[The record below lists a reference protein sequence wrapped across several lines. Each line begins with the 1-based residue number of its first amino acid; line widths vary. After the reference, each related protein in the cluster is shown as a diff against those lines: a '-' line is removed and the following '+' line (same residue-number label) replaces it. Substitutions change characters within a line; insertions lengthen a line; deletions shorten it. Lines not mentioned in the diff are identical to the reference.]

1 MPEDNQ
7 ATQVN
12 PHFLN
17 LLLSLEASAM
27 QSLGKIVNPLTGK
40 AEKNLVQARFAID
53 MLDTLD
59 QKTTGNLSE
68 DEDKL
73 IKRVLYQLRMNYVD
87 EMQAEQKPDE
97 TRTEAGEQKPEPDTS
112 AADDEKAPS
121 DNEEKAE

>member
-1 MPEDNQ
+1 MPENNQ
-7 ATQVN
+7 AAQVD

-27 QSLGKIVNPLTGK
+27 QSLGKIINPLTGK
-40 AEKNLVQARFAID
+40 AEKNLVQAQFAID

-59 QKTTGNLSE
+59 KKTAGNLSPE
-68 DEDKL
+68 EDKL

-87 EMQAEQKPDE
+87 EMQAGQKSDE
-97 TRTEAGEQKPEPDTS
+97 TRPEGGDQKPEPEAS
-112 AADDEKAPS
+112 MADDKTAPS

>member
-1 MPEDNQ
+1 MPDDNQ
-7 ATQVN
+7 NAQVD

-40 AEKNLVQARFAID
+40 AEKNLVQAQFAID

-59 QKTTGNLSE
+59 RKTAGNLSQE
-68 DEDKL
+68 EDKL

-87 EMQAEQKPDE
+87 ESQADEKADE
-97 TRTEAGEQKPEPDTS
+97 TWPEEDAPKAEPETS
-112 AADDEKAPS
+112 ASDDKKAPS
-121 DNEEKAE
+121 DNEEKSE

>member
-7 ATQVN
+7 TTRVD

-59 QKTTGNLSE
+59 KKTAGNLSE
-68 DEDKL
+68 EEDKL

-87 EMQAEQKPDE
+87 EMQAEQKPD
-97 TRTEAGEQKPEPDTS
+97 TTGAEAGEQKPEPDAST
-112 AADDEKAPS
+112 ADDKMAPS
-121 DNEEKAE
+121 DSEEKAE